1 MIKVTKLRKEYQS
14 KENQKPVL
22 ALKDISFE
30 IGTGTIFTL
39 LGPSGCGKTTTLRSI
54 AGLERPSGGQI
65 QIGEQLVFDGFRKH
79 FLPAE
84 KRGLGMVFQSYAIWP
99 HMTVGQNVAYPLQ
112 NKKVAKT
119 EIVERVRASLRKV
132 GLEDYIN
139 RLAPNLSGGQQ
150 QRIALARALVAEPEV
165 LLLDEP
171 LSNLDAKLREQMRI
185 EIKHIQQEFGLT
197 TVYVTH
203 DQEEALALSDQIAL
217 MKDGEIVELGKPFD
231 LYDKPKNRFT
241 ASFIGL
247 GNFIKSEIVDLD
259 GERAIVQN
267 SFGRFN
273 ATNRLKDKSR
283 VVDLFCRPHYVNLSR
298 IKPDQELNV
307 GEGVITDL
315 IFLGETIEVFIK
327 SREDILRIRLH
338 PSFIPQEGERLYFTL
353 QPDKSFVFNCED
365 GENSKN
371 QETQAIKILA

>member
-1 MIKVTKLRKEYQS
+1 MIRVTRLRKEYQS
-14 KENQKPVL
+14 KENQEPVL

-30 IGTGTIFTL
+30 IGTGEIFTL

-54 AGLERPSGGQI
+54 AGLERPNGGQI
-65 QIGEQLVFDGFRKH
+65 QIGEQIVFDGSRNH
-79 FLPAE
+79 YLPAE

-99 HMTVGQNVAYPLQ
+99 HMTVGQNVAYPLE
-112 NKKVAKT
+112 NKKLPKK
-119 EIVERVRASLRKV
+119 EIVERVRASLKKV
-132 GLEDYIN
+132 GLEAYIN

-217 MKDGEIVELGKPFD
+217 MKDGNIVELGKPFD

-241 ASFIGL
+241 ASFIGY
-247 GNFIKSEIVDLD
+247 GNFIKSELVQLD
-259 GERAIVQN
+259 EDMAVVQN

-273 ATNRLKDKSR
+273 ATSRLQEKTR
-283 VVDLFCRPHYVNLSR
+283 EVDLFFRPHYVSLYR
-298 IKPDQELNV
+298 DKPDQELNV
-307 GEGVITDL
+307 GEGVVTDL
-315 IFLGETIEVFIK
+315 IFLGETIEVFIR
-327 SREDILRIRLH
+327 SGEDIMRIRSH
-338 PSFIPQEGERLYFTL
+338 PSFIPHEGERLYFTL
-353 QPDKSFVFNCED
+353 QPDKSFVFHCES
-365 GENSKN
+365 EASSNN
-371 QETQAIKILA
+371 QSAEAEKIFA

>member
-1 MIKVTKLRKEYQS
+1 MIKVTRLRKEYQS
-14 KENQKPVL
+14 KESKETVL

-30 IGTGTIFTL
+30 IETGTIFTL

-54 AGLERPSGGQI
+54 AGLERPNGGQI
-65 QIGEQLVFDGFRKH
+65 VIGEQTVFDGARKH

-112 NKKVAKT
+112 NKKVPKK
-119 EIVERVRASLRKV
+119 EIIERVRVSLKKV
-132 GLEDYIN
+132 GLEAYMN

-203 DQEEALALSDQIAL
+203 DQEEALALADQIAL
-217 MKDGEIVELGKPFD
+217 MKDGEIVELGNPFD
-231 LYDKPKNRFT
+231 LYDQPKHRFT
-241 ASFIGL
+241 ASFIGN
-247 GNFIKSEIVDLD
+247 GNFIKSEVVAV
-259 GERAIVQN
+259 EREMTVVEN
-267 SFGRFN
+267 SFGRFL
-273 ATNRLKDKSR
+273 ATSRLKDRSQD
-283 VVDLFCRPHYVNLSR
+283 VDLFCRPHYVSLSR
-298 IKPDQELNV
+298 EKPKEGLNV
-307 GEGVITDL
+307 GEGIVSDL
-315 IFLGETIEVFIK
+315 IFLGETIEVFL
-327 SREDILRIRLH
+327 RAGEDTLRVRSH
-338 PSFIPQEGERLYFTL
+338 PSFIPNEGERLYFTL
-353 QPDKSFVFNCED
+353 QPEKSFVFNRE
-365 GENSKN
+365 GEGSQS
-371 QETQAIKILA
+371 QEVELAETLV